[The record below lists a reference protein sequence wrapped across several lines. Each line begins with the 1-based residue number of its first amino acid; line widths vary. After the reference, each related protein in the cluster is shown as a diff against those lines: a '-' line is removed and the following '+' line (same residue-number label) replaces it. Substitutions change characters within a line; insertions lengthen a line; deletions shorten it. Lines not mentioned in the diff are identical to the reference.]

1 MFVHLLWFCSTPDE
15 PHGKK
20 RVAIFRSNF
29 RGLPIGAEQKL
40 KPEIG
45 QLFFKP
51 ITFKKIPVLLMRPK
65 GYSIMAVEQ
74 LSASPLRTGTPF
86 GGHQHR

>member
-1 MFVHLLWFCSTPDE
+1 MFVHLLWFCSTPNE

-29 RGLPIGAEQKL
+29 RDLPIGAEQKL

-45 QLFFKP
+45 HLFSQTHHSFIKYP
-51 ITFKKIPVLLMRPK
+51 
-65 GYSIMAVEQ
+65 SC
-74 LSASPLRTGTPF
+74 
-86 GGHQHR
+86 